1 MTDNNK
7 IKAISKFFS
16 ISENEAKVSEYNEN
30 LIEIIDG
37 EHKGE
42 EYVVGTKDELEKVA
56 IEDEVNLLDDI
67 GLEAFSEGFRNR
79 CLAEVDCPWEEWAS
93 EDNRRYCQDILE
105 ESDRTGV
112 FSNRLE
118 QEAVEVGIKD
128 ENDFEKGEDGL
139 LHYKGDYD
147 TLIEA
152 MVSKM
157 DESNTSMSEYFEGIY
172 GKNWVSELRDM
183 LEQYVDYEKIARKV
197 IEEDGVANT
206 LTRYDGVEN
215 EVEIDGERGERYYIY
230 RSN

>member
-1 MTDNNK
+1 MTDNNN
-7 IKAISKFFS
+7 IKAIAKFLD

-30 LIEIIDG
+30 LVEVIAG
-37 EHKGE
+37 EHEGE
-42 EYVVGTKDELEKVA
+42 EYVVGTAEEVEKAA

-67 GLEAFSEGFRNR
+67 GLEYLTEGFRDR

-93 EDNRRYCQDILE
+93 EDNKDYCRDICE

-118 QEAVEVGIKD
+118 QEAVEAGIKD
-128 ENDFEKGEDGL
+128 EKKDFEKGEDGL

-147 TLIEA
+147 ELIDD

-157 DESNTSMSEYFEGIY
+157 DESSPSSMSEYFENIY
-172 GKNWVSELRDM
+172 GKNWVREVKDT
-183 LEQYVDYEKIARKV
+183 LEQYVDYEKIARKI

-206 LTRYDGVEN
+206 LARYNGIEN
-215 EVEIDGERGERYYIY
+215 EEEVDGKRYYIY

>member
-1 MTDNNK
+1 MSDNNN
-7 IKAISKFFS
+7 IKAISKFLG
-16 ISENEAKVSEYNEN
+16 INENEANVLEYNGS
-30 LIEIIDG
+30 LIEVIAG

-42 EYVVGTKDELEKVA
+42 EYVVGTAEEVEKAA

-67 GLEAFSEGFRNR
+67 GLEGLTEGFRDR

-93 EDNRRYCQDILE
+93 DDNRRYCQDILE

-118 QEAVEVGIKD
+118 QEAVEAGVKD
-128 ENDFEKGEDGL
+128 EKKDFEKGEDGL

-157 DESNTSMSEYFEGIY
+157 EESLPTSISEYFENIY
-172 GKNWVSELRDM
+172 GKNWVSEIRDL

-197 IEEDGVANT
+197 IEVDGVAST
-206 LTRYDGVEN
+206 LARYDGIEN
-215 EVEIDGERGERYYIY
+215 EVEVDGERYYIY

>member
-1 MTDNNK
+1 MSDNNNN
-7 IKAISKFFS
+7 IKALCKFLG
-16 ISENEAKVSEYNEN
+16 IPETEAKVSEYNDS
-30 LIEIIDG
+30 LIEVISG
-37 EHKGE
+37 EHEGE
-42 EYVVGTKDELEKVA
+42 EYVVGTAEEVEKAA

-67 GLEAFSEGFRNR
+67 GLEALTEGFRDR

-93 EDNRRYCQDILE
+93 EDNRGYCRDICE

-118 QEAVEVGIKD
+118 QEAVEAGVKD
-128 ENDFEKGEDGL
+128 EKKDFEKGEDGL

-147 TLIEA
+147 ELIDD

-157 DESNTSMSEYFEGIY
+157 DERNTSMSEYFENIY
-172 GKNWVSELRDM
+172 GKNWVSELKDT

-206 LTRYDGVEN
+206 LARYDGIEN
-215 EVEIDGERGERYYIY
+215 EVEVDGKRYYIY

>member
-7 IKAISKFFS
+7 IKAICKFLG
-16 ISENEAKVSEYNEN
+16 INEKEAKVSEYNGN
-30 LIEIIDG
+30 LIEIVAG
-37 EHKGE
+37 EHEGE
-42 EYVVGTKDELEKVA
+42 EYVVGTAEEVEKAA

-67 GLEAFSEGFRNR
+67 GLEGLTEGFRDR

-93 EDNRRYCQDILE
+93 DDNRRYCQDILE
-105 ESDRTGV
+105 ESDRTEV

-118 QEAVEVGIKD
+118 QEAVEAGVKD
-128 ENDFEKGEDGL
+128 EKKDFEKGEDGL

-147 TLIEA
+147 TLIDD

-157 DESNTSMSEYFEGIY
+157 DESNTSISEYFENIY
-172 GKNWVSELRDM
+172 GKNWISENRDI

-206 LTRYDGVEN
+206 LARYDGIEN
-215 EVEIDGERGERYYIY
+215 EVEMDGETYYIY